1 MMLRRLLPK
10 KTDFFDFFDRH
21 IELTVQGCHELLE
34 LARSGGENIEARAA
48 RIKEIEHATD
58 RITHECI
65 EALHETF
72 ITPIERGDIH
82 RLIKRLDDIIDAVDA
97 AVLRIRLYDIK
108 VLREEVEMAAELLV
122 KATSEIGSALRL
134 MRSTDNIQA
143 VKACC
148 VTIFGY
154 ENEADTVLRKAL
166 ARLFNDEPNPITVI
180 KWKEIFEILELASDR
195 CEDVA
200 NIIQGIMI
208 EAS

>member
-1 MMLRRLLPK
+1 
-10 KTDFFDFFDRH
+10 
-21 IELTVQGCHELLE
+21 
-34 LARSGGENIEARAA
+34 
-48 RIKEIEHATD
+48 
-58 RITHECI
+58 
-65 EALHETF
+65 
-72 ITPIERGDIH
+72 
-82 RLIKRLDDIIDAVDA
+82 
-97 AVLRIRLYDIK
+97 LYDIK

-148 VTIFGY
+148 VTIYGY

>member
-1 MMLRRLLPK
+1 MFRRLLPK
-10 KTDFFDFFDRH
+10 TTNFFDFFDRH
-21 IELTVQGCHELLE
+21 IALTIEGCQELLA
-34 LARSGGENIEARAA
+34 LAKSGTDIERRAI

-82 RLIKRLDDIIDAVDA
+82 RLMKRLDDIIDAVDA
-97 AVLRIRLYDIK
+97 AVMRLRLYGITEI
-108 VLREEVEMAAELLV
+108 RAEVSLTAELLV
-122 KATSEIGSALRL
+122 KATTEIAQALRL
-134 MRSTDNIQA
+134 MRSPANIEA
-143 VKACC
+143 IKKTC
-148 VTIFGY
+148 VAIYGY
-154 ENEADTVLRKAL
+154 ENEADTVLRQAL
-166 ARLFNDEPNPITVI
+166 VQLFQQESDPITVI

-200 NIIQGIMI
+200 NIIQGITI

>member
-1 MMLRRLLPK
+1 MLRRLLPK
-10 KTDFFDFFDRH
+10 KTNFFDFFDRH
-21 IELTVQGCHELLE
+21 IELTVRGCQELLE
-34 LARSGGENIEARAA
+34 LAKTGNDIEKRVE
-48 RIKEIEHATD
+48 RIKEIEHSAD

-82 RLIKRLDDIIDAVDA
+82 RLIRRLDDIIDAVDA
-97 AVLRIRLYDIK
+97 AVLRLRLYEVK
-108 VLREEVEMAAELLV
+108 ELRQEMVMAAELLV
-122 KATSEIGSALRL
+122 KATGEIGKALKL
-134 MRSTDNIQA
+134 MHSPDNIEA

-148 VTIFGY
+148 VTIYGY
-154 ENEADTVLRKAL
+154 ENEADVVLRKAL
-166 ARLFNDEPNPITVI
+166 ARLFNEEPNPITVI

-200 NIIQGIMI
+200 NIIQGITI

>member
-1 MMLRRLLPK
+1 MLRRLLPK

-21 IELTVQGCHELLE
+21 IELTIEGCKELLE
-34 LARSGGENIEARAA
+34 LAESGNDIDQRAT
-48 RIKEIEHATD
+48 RIKELEHATD

-82 RLIKRLDDIIDAVDA
+82 RLMKRMDDIIDAVDS
-97 AVLRIRLYDIK
+97 AVMRLRLYEIHE
-108 VLREEVEMAAELLV
+108 LREEMRLAADLLV
-122 KATSEIGSALRL
+122 KSTTEISKALKL
-134 MRSTDNIQA
+134 MRSPDNLEAI
-143 VKACC
+143 KTCC
-148 VTIFGY
+148 VNIYGF
-154 ENEADTVLRKAL
+154 ENEADTVLRRAL
-166 ARLFNDEPNPITVI
+166 ARLFNEEPNPIAVI

-200 NIIQGIMI
+200 NIIQGITI

>member
-1 MMLRRLLPK
+1 MLRRLLPK
-10 KTDFFDFFDRH
+10 TTNFFDFFDSH
-21 IELTVQGCHELLE
+21 IQLTIQGCEELLE
-34 LARSGGENIEARAA
+34 LARQGDDIEKRAA

-82 RLIKRLDDIIDAVDA
+82 RLMKRLDDIIDAVDS
-97 AVLRIRLYDIK
+97 AVMRLRLYDIH
-108 VLREEVEMAAELLV
+108 VLREEVLPAAETIV
-122 KATSEIGSALRL
+122 KATHEIAKALRL
-134 MRSTDNIQA
+134 MRSPDNIEA
-143 VKACC
+143 IKEAC
-148 VTIFGY
+148 VAFYGY
-154 ENEADTVLRKAL
+154 ENEADSVLRKAL
-166 ARLFNDEPNPITVI
+166 ARLFKDEADPITVI

-200 NIIQGIMI
+200 NIIQGITI